1 MIVEKVE
8 FGIVPWYGLADNNQ
22 ANNDN
27 NTNNDSVD
35 ANDTTEGIFGESS
48 LRG

>member
-8 FGIVPWYGLADNNQ
+8 FGIVPWYCLADNNQ

-27 NTNNDSVD
+27 NTDNDSVD
-35 ANDTTEGIFGESS
+35 AKDAIERI
-48 LRG
+48 